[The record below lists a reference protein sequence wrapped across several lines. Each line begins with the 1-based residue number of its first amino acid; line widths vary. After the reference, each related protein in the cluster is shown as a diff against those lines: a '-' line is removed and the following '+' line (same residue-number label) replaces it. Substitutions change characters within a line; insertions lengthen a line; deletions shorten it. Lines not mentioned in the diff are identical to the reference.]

1 MSQRTR
7 GVILALGLVLL
18 LYAGLDYG
26 ARRLASPPA
35 SPPPGVTMTDLQ
47 GIDDLQTQFN
57 TDQGATRL
65 ILLLSPT

>member
-7 GVILALGLVLL
+7 GGVLALGLVLL
-18 LYAGLDYG
+18 LYAGLDFG
-26 ARRLASPPA
+26 ARRLAPPPA

-47 GIDDLQTQFN
+47 GVDELQTRFN

-65 ILLLSPT
+65 VLLLSPT